1 MNTST
6 MSNGQL
12 LTAAIA
18 AIIAAV
24 ASILN
29 LELSSVSQYRAD
41 LRKARRETLAPQLVE
56 LSENAYGVI
65 ALTASYLESSDTA
78 VRAKRREKAREA
90 ANALDSARRKSRL
103 FLGEISEAVHSLVI
117 LPRLAEHVLNTPE
130 RRGHLIPLATE
141 VRKALG
147 SACARLLLTVVSPR
161 RRRSLR

>member
-103 FLGEISEAVHSLVI
+103 FLGDIW
-117 LPRLAEHVLNTPE
+117 RQFTP
-130 RRGHLIPLATE
+130 
-141 VRKALG
+141 
-147 SACARLLLTVVSPR
+147 
-161 RRRSLR
+161 